1 MLMNSWFRS
10 KQTWFVL
17 AAAGLLMVTFNGV
30 NGAPPQTGKNP
41 PKTPAAAPDKKEKS
55 VADGS
60 DDATQEASKPPTEYN
75 VLTREEQHIILRKG
89 TERPFIGEY
98 TDKKD
103 PGTYVCRRCNA
114 PLYNSKDKFSSH
126 CGWPSFDDE
135 IPKAVK
141 KVPDADGERIEI
153 VCKNCGGHLGH
164 VFTGEGYTKKNTRHC
179 VNSLSMKFY
188 PEGAKIPPTV
198 VKKTTPPET
207 K

>member
-10 KQTWFVL
+10 KQTWFVVI
-17 AAAGLLMVTFNGV
+17 AAGLLSVAFSGV

-41 PKTPAAAPDKKEKS
+41 SKPPAAAPDKKDKS
-55 VADGS
+55 VAES
-60 DDATQEASKPPTEYN
+60 SEEATPEAPKTPTEYN
-75 VLTREEQHIILRKG
+75 ILTREEQHVILRKG
-89 TERPFIGEY
+89 TERPFVGEY

-153 VCKNCGGHLGH
+153 VCKNCSGHLGH

-198 VKKTTPPET
+198 IKKATPPES

>member
-10 KQTWFVL
+10 KQIWFVVV
-17 AAAGLLMVTFNGV
+17 AAGLLSLTLSGV
-30 NGAPPQTGKNP
+30 NGAPPQSGKSP
-41 PKTPAAAPDKKEKS
+41 PKTPASVPDKKDKS
-55 VADGS
+55 VAES
-60 DDATQEASKPPTEYN
+60 SEDATPEAPKTPTEYN
-75 VLTREEQHIILRKG
+75 VLTREEQHVILRKG
-89 TERPFIGEY
+89 TERPFVGEY

-198 VKKTTPPET
+198 LKKATPPET

>member
-1 MLMNSWFRS
+1 MRVNSWVLS
-10 KQTWFVL
+10 KRTWLVVI
-17 AAAGLLMVTFNGV
+17 AAGLLSVTFNGV
-30 NGAPPQTGKNP
+30 SGAPPQTGKTP
-41 PKTPAAAPDKKEKS
+41 AKTPAVAPDKKDKG
-55 VADGS
+55 VADSS
-60 DDATQEASKPPTEYN
+60 DNATEEAPKAPSEYN
-75 VLTREEQHIILRKG
+75 ILTREEQRVILRKG
-89 TERPFIGEY
+89 TERPFVGEY

-114 PLYNSKDKFSSH
+114 PLYTSKDKFESH

-135 IPKAVK
+135 IPKSVK

-188 PEGAKIPPTV
+188 PGR
-198 VKKTTPPET
+198 
-207 K
+207 

>member
-10 KQTWFVL
+10 KQIWFVVV
-17 AAAGLLMVTFNGV
+17 AAGLLSLTLSGV
-30 NGAPPQTGKNP
+30 NGAPPQSGKSP
-41 PKTPAAAPDKKEKS
+41 PKTPASVPDKKDKS
-55 VADGS
+55 VAES
-60 DDATQEASKPPTEYN
+60 SEDATQETSKPPTEYN
-75 VLTREEQHIILRKG
+75 VLTREEQHVILRKG

-164 VFTGEGYTKKNTRHC
+164 VFAGEGYTKKNTRHC

-198 VKKTTPPET
+198 LKKATPPET

>member
-10 KQTWFVL
+10 KQIWFVVV
-17 AAAGLLMVTFNGV
+17 AAGLLSLTLSGV
-30 NGAPPQTGKNP
+30 NGAPPQSGKSP
-41 PKTPAAAPDKKEKS
+41 PKTPASVPDKKDKS
-55 VADGS
+55 VAES
-60 DDATQEASKPPTEYN
+60 SEDATPEAPKTPTEYN
-75 VLTREEQHIILRKG
+75 VLTREEQHVILRKG
-89 TERPFIGEY
+89 TERPFVGEY